1 MTDKTRIAIF
11 GGGIGAL
18 TAAFELIE
26 HDPEERFHITIYTL
40 GWRLGGKAMVGR
52 DKDVNWR
59 ALEHGLHVWAGFYD
73 NAFDLVQ
80 RLYSRL
86 NLPEEQ
92 WRSKF
97 EGLNHFTVMEY
108 VDRSWKP
115 WPLQVRPNTLD
126 PGIDP
131 TTLAPALLVR
141 NLLSWVEQAF
151 INSVLANFEQPVAR
165 LLTKQEIASVTGS
178 LEVFPTPLSA
188 IAMLLDRSTTVSGTI
203 SSDVKRLVAAFRTQ
217 VSEAHS
223 AALAAFANFGK
234 SDDDETRRLEILFD
248 LAAGLVQGLLSDEVL
263 ASGLDAIDHWEWS
276 DWMVRQNGCKSDS
289 LESGIV
295 LGCYDYVFGYV
306 KGVRKVGAGVGTLSL
321 LRLLLTYKGS
331 IFYTL
336 REPMGEFLFV
346 PLYKYLRDK
355 GVIFKFFHKLDKLV
369 VSPDGSAIQ
378 SVVLGRQVD
387 LRDPNGEYRPL
398 IKNPDNDLESWPSH
412 PLYDQIENGSAVVG
426 HDLESFWTTWPD
438 AGCLTLKR
446 RPAAVGTPIDQTFDI
461 AILAAGF
468 GGLKKI
474 AYDLS
479 TRHPDTWGQF
489 LEKIQTTSTLALQL
503 WLTKDTSQLGW
514 PDPRTVMVGFG
525 RECDRPDRAPLNSWQ
540 DNSPLLA
547 SETATVANPP
557 RSLSYFVG
565 VFPEVS
571 PSCDPHYPNNEIA
584 RAKRLIIDWMNGDL
598 LEIWPKARDPLS
610 AKFDWSL
617 LDVPSSMQGQLEER
631 DRSGHQECQEAGA
644 AQGPNRLD
652 FQHIRPNINPWER
665 YVLST
670 PGTLQWRLWPDGSGI
685 SNLYLAG
692 DWTRTGLD
700 MGCIEAAVMSGRAT
714 ARAITGANM
723 NIPGYGN
730 YRKIPVPVTLLPI
743 VKLLKQLKTGAS
755 GGVGTMEGYFIAI
768 WRDSDDVQKLLPP
781 TFALDPPH
789 GLTATDPKKKGKHP
803 LVFLFCRQKNVRPG
817 FVPLGGLRYQEI
829 IELIPFVKRSDADGP
844 SGGPFNYMPHLFL
857 DELAPVLIGVNL
869 YGYNKRLAR
878 IASAAGSFQL
888 NCDLGEI
895 STDLSEKGLPGGAS
909 TPRFPHLKLVRQ
921 MLDHPFISLKTNGV
935 FVYSHLDFCFG
946 GATFQGLEGEVAM
959 GPPFDPC
966 PEDASLTFKVKSIQD
981 EEYGA
986 FRFQTNWTL
995 SVPLSTGHEGS
1006 SVIPSDL
1013 QEFATK
1019 LLSYRRP

>member
-11 GGGIGAL
+11 GGGVGAL

-26 HDPEERFHITIYTL
+26 HDPEEHFSITIYTL

-80 RLYSRL
+80 RLYARL
-86 NLPEEQ
+86 GLPEEQ

-108 VDRSWKP
+108 VDHSWRP

-131 TTLAPALLVR
+131 TALAPALLVR

-151 INSVLANFEQPVAR
+151 INSVLADFETPEAR
-165 LLTKQEIASVTGS
+165 LRTQEKIASVTGMPGG
-178 LEVFPTPLSA
+178 FPTPLSA
-188 IAMLLDRSTTVSGTI
+188 IAMLLDRSTTASGKF

-217 VSEAHS
+217 VTKAHS
-223 AALAAFANFGK
+223 AAVANFTNVGK

-263 ASGLDAIDHWEWS
+263 VGGLDAIDHREWS
-276 DWMVRQNGCKSDS
+276 EWMMKQNGCKPKS
-289 LESGIV
+289 LESGV
-295 LGCYDYVFGYV
+295 VRGCYDYVFGYA
-306 KGVRKVGAGVGTLSL
+306 KGVRQVGAGVGTLGL

-336 REPMGEFLFV
+336 REPMGEFLIA
-346 PLYKYLRDK
+346 PLYKYLCEK
-355 GVIFKFFHKLDKLV
+355 GVTFKFFHRLDKLV
-369 VSPDGSAIQ
+369 ASPDGSAIE
-378 SVVLGRQVD
+378 SVVLGRQVN
-387 LRDPNGEYRPL
+387 LLDPNGKYHPL
-398 IKNPDNDLESWPSH
+398 VQNPDNGLESWPSH
-412 PLYDQIENGSAVVG
+412 PLYDKIENGSALVG
-426 HDLESFWTTWPD
+426 HDLESFWTTWRD

-446 RPAAVGTPIDQTFDI
+446 RPAPVGTPIDQTFDI
-461 AILAAGF
+461 AILATGF

-474 AYDLS
+474 AHDL
-479 TRHPDTWGQF
+479 TTCHPDTWGKF
-489 LEKIQTTSTLALQL
+489 LAEIQTTPTLALQL
-503 WLTKDTSQLGW
+503 WLTKDASQLGW

-525 RECDRPDRAPLNSWQ
+525 RECDRGDRPPLNSWQ

-557 RSLSYFVG
+557 RSLNYFVG
-565 VFPEVS
+565 VFPDTG
-571 PSCDPHYPNNEIA
+571 PSCDPNYPDYQIA

-598 LEIWPKARDPLS
+598 LEIWPKARDRLS
-610 AKFDWSL
+610 GKFDWGL
-617 LDVPSSMQGQLEER
+617 LHVPSSVQVQPEGH
-631 DRSGHQECQEAGA
+631 RSGDQEYPEAGA
-644 AQGPNRLD
+644 AEGPDRLD
-652 FQHIRPNINPWER
+652 FQYIRPNINPWER
-665 YVLST
+665 YVLSM
-670 PGTLQWRLWPDGSGI
+670 PDTLQWRLWPDGSGI

-692 DWTRTGLD
+692 DWARTGLD

-730 YRKIPVPVTLLPI
+730 YRKIPVPVTLLP
-743 VKLLKQLKTGAS
+743 VVTLLKQLKTGAS
-755 GGVGTMEGYFIAI
+755 GGVGTMEGYLITI
-768 WRDSDDVQKLLPP
+768 WRCSKDVQKLLPP
-781 TFALDPPH
+781 TLSLDPPH
-789 GLTATDPKKKGKHP
+789 GLDATDPENKGKHP

-829 IELIPFVKRSDADGP
+829 IELIPFVKRIDADGP

-857 DELAPVLIGVNL
+857 DELAPVLIGVNF

-878 IASAAGSFQL
+878 IASKGGSFQL

-909 TPRFPHLKLVRQ
+909 TPRFRHLKLVRQ

-946 GATFQGLEGEVAM
+946 GATFQGVEGEVAM
-959 GPPFDPC
+959 GPPFDPR
-966 PEDASLTFKVKSIQD
+966 PEDASQTFKVESILD
-981 EEYGA
+981 KEYGA

-995 SVPLSTGHEGS
+995 SVPLTTGHEES

>member
-1 MTDKTRIAIF
+1 MTYKTRIAIF

-18 TAAFELIE
+18 TAAFDLIE

-52 DKDVNWR
+52 DIDVNWR
-59 ALEHGLHVWAGFYD
+59 GLEHGLHVWAGFYD

-80 RLYSRL
+80 RLYARL
-86 NLPEEQ
+86 ERPEEQ

-97 EGLNHFTVMEY
+97 EGLNHFSVMEY
-108 VDRSWKP
+108 VDRSWRP

-131 TTLAPALLVR
+131 TTLAPAVLVR

-151 INSVLANFEQPVAR
+151 VNSVLANFEQPEAR
-165 LLTKQEIASVTGS
+165 LRTQQEIAGVMGT

-188 IAMLLDRSTTVSGTI
+188 IAMLLDRSTTGSGTI

-217 VSEAHS
+217 VAKARS
-223 AALAAFANFGK
+223 AALANFANVGK
-234 SDDDETRRLEILFD
+234 SDDDETRRFEILFD

-263 ASGLDAIDHWEWS
+263 LGGLDAIDHWEWS
-276 DWMVRQNGCKSDS
+276 AWMMTENGCKSES

-295 LGCYDYVFGYV
+295 RGCYDYAFGYA
-306 KGVRKVGAGVGTLSL
+306 KGVRQVGAGVGTLGL

-336 REPMGEFLFV
+336 REPMGDFLFA
-346 PLYKYLRDK
+346 PLYKYLHDK
-355 GVIFKFFHKLDKLV
+355 GVTFEFFHRLDKLV

-378 SVVLGRQVD
+378 SVVLGRQVN
-387 LRDPNGEYRPL
+387 LRDPNGEYHPL
-398 IKNPDNDLESWPSH
+398 IMNPDNGLESWPSH
-412 PLYDQIENGSAVVG
+412 PLYDQIENGSALDG
-426 HDLESFWTTWPD
+426 HDLESFWTTWRD

-446 RPAAVGTPIDQTFDI
+446 RPAVDTPIDQTFDI
-461 AILAAGF
+461 AILATGF

-474 AYDLS
+474 AHDLS
-479 TRHPDTWGQF
+479 TCHPDTWGQC
-489 LEKIQTTSTLALQL
+489 LAKIQTTPTLALQL
-503 WLTKDTSQLGW
+503 WLTKDASQLGW

-547 SETATVANPP
+547 TETATGANQP

-565 VFPEVS
+565 IFPDAG
-571 PSCDPHYPNNEIA
+571 PSCDPNYPDYEIA
-584 RAKRLIIDWMNGDL
+584 RAKRVIIDWMNGDL

-610 AKFDWSL
+610 AKFDWGL
-617 LDVPSSMQGQLEER
+617 LDVPSSVQ
-631 DRSGHQECQEAGA
+631 

-652 FQHIRPNINPWER
+652 SQYVRPNINPWER

-670 PGTLQWRLWPDGSGI
+670 PGTLQWRLWSDGSGI

-692 DWTRTGLD
+692 DWARTGLD
-700 MGCIEAAVMSGRAT
+700 VGCIEAAVMSGRAT

-730 YRKIPVPVTLLPI
+730 YRKIPIPVTLLP
-743 VKLLKQLKTGAS
+743 VVNLLKQLKTGAS
-755 GGVGTMEGYFIAI
+755 GGVGTMEGYCITI
-768 WRDSDDVQKLLPP
+768 WRDSNEVQKLLPP
-781 TFALDPPH
+781 TLSLDPPH
-789 GLTATDPKKKGKHP
+789 GLAATDPKKKGKHP
-803 LVFLFCRQKNVRPG
+803 IVFLFCRQRNVRPG

-878 IASAAGSFQL
+878 IASAGGSFQL

-895 STDLSEKGLPGGAS
+895 STDLSGKGLPGGAS

-921 MLDHPFISLKTNGV
+921 MLDHPFISLTTNGV
-935 FVYSHLDFCFG
+935 FVYSHLDLCFG
-946 GATFQGLEGEVAM
+946 AATFQGVEGEVAM

-966 PEDASLTFKVKSIQD
+966 PEDPSLTFKVKSILD

-995 SVPLSTGHEGS
+995 SVPLTTGQEQS
-1006 SVIPSDL
+1006 NVIPSDL